1 MIQTKRVY
9 DLPSSSDGARFL
21 VDRLWPRGMKK
32 EALKVDAWLK
42 DAAPSNEL
50 RKWSHHDPA
59 RWPEFRK
66 RYAAELAAHPQ
77 AWKPLLER
85 AVEGTITLLYSAHD
99 DQRNNAVALKLF
111 LEAKLRRDDRNTQP

>member
-9 DLPSSSDGARFL
+9 DPPSASDGARFL

-32 EALKVDAWLK
+32 EALQMDAWLK
-42 DAAPSNEL
+42 GIAPSDEL

-66 RYAAELAAHPQ
+66 RYAAELALRPDI
-77 AWKPLLER
+77 WKPLLDR
-85 AVEGTITLLYSAHD
+85 AARQAVTLLYSAQD
-99 DQRNNAVALKLF
+99 TERNNAVALKLF
-111 LEAKLRRDDRNTQP
+111 LEAKLKRMAARL

>member
-32 EALKVDAWLK
+32 EALKMDAWLK